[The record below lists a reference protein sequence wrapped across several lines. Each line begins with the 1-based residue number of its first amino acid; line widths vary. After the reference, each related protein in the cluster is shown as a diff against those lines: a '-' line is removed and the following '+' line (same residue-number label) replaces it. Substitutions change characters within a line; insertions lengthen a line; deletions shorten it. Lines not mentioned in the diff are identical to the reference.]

1 MGDKQILNDRN
12 EELVGFLHE
21 AKNGDEK
28 DLVIVCHGY
37 NSDHNDRI
45 IKKICN
51 SLPSVGYDAFRF
63 TFSGYKKSGEIHAD
77 PSFKEQYSDLRSVL
91 DHFQK
96 KYKTISVVGHS
107 TGGTIAILVAAYD
120 YDRRIKSIVLMA
132 PRIYPSKSTMTRKI
146 EQKYGGT
153 VAELLKDPQVKYPV
167 EVEIH
172 GESHQFSKIY
182 VEELAKLDVARNLK
196 RINCPLLILH
206 GDDDKVVDIEEG
218 KTAEMEVR
226 KLATFFPVSNAD
238 HSMSCNEHLKEAIKI
253 ISTWFSQQKQGQRIK
268 LKGRRKANHLFENSL
283 AKQKGR
289 RLRRPTIKKRI
300 LLLFILS
307 LLVVFLFGRGCLPN
321 ISYSTQGGPEMPTQG
336 DNKKS
341 EEAEREAFS
350 LAVWWAVLALISTL
364 TLTYVTLIN
373 RLRDKLPKL
382 KPKIWNFDKEQK
394 IREISWNMVLLSWAA
409 FLMFIT
415 ISGIALRI
423 LYSYTKWY
431 LPIPIWKDSNLFLAD
446 IDSIILYSFIVS
458 TLLRIWLFLD
468 SHWEDLFIYLFVHRR
483 SKKKKR
489 SFVT

>member
-1 MGDKQILNDRN
+1 MGDELILNDRN

-21 AKNGDEK
+21 AKDGDEK

-45 IKKICN
+45 IKNVCN

-63 TFSGYKKSGEIHAD
+63 TFSGYNKSGEIHAD

-96 KYKTISVVGHS
+96 KYKTVSLVGHS
-107 TGGTIAILVAAYD
+107 TGGTIAILAAAYD
-120 YDRRIKSIVLMA
+120 YDKRIKSLVLIA
-132 PRIYPSKSTMTRKI
+132 PRIYPSKSTMAKKI

-153 VAELLKDPQVKYPV
+153 VAELLKDPQIKYPI

-182 VEELAKLDVARNLK
+182 IEELAELDVTRNLK

-206 GDDDKVVDIEEG
+206 GSEDKVVDIEEG
-218 KTAEMEVR
+218 KTAEMERR
-226 KLATFFPVSNAD
+226 KLATFFPINNAD
-238 HSMSCNEHLKEAIKI
+238 HSLSCNEHLKEVIQI
-253 ISTWFSQQKQGQRIK
+253 ISIWFSQQKQGQRIK
-268 LKGRRKANHLFENSL
+268 LRGRRKANRLFEKYL
-283 AKQKGR
+283 ATQKR
-289 RLRRPTIKKRI
+289 RKLRRPTIKKRI

-307 LLVVFLFGRGCLPN
+307 LLVVFLFGRGCLPD
-321 ISYSTQGGPEMPTQG
+321 ISYSTQDGREVPTQG

-350 LAVWWAVLALISTL
+350 LTIWWAVLALISTL

-373 RLRDKLPKL
+373 RLRDRLSKL
-382 KPKIWNFDKEQK
+382 KPKIWNFDKERK
-394 IREISWNMVLLSWAA
+394 VREISWNVVLLSWAA

-415 ISGIALRI
+415 ISGIVLRI
-423 LYSYTKWY
+423 LYGYTKPNP
-431 LPIPIWKDSNLFLAD
+431 PIPIWKDSNLFLAD
-446 IDSIILYSFIVS
+446 IYSVILYSFIVS

-468 SHWEDLFIYLFVHRR
+468 SHWEYLFIYLFVHRR
-483 SKKKKR
+483 NKNKKK
-489 SFVT
+489 SFIT